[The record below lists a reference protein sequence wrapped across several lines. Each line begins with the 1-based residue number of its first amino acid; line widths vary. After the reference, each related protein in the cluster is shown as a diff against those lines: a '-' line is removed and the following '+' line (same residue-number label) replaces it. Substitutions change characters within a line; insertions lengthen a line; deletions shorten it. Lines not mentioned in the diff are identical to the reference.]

1 MSVQTTLSAK
11 ITMCILGGDM
21 RREEKEGKF
30 DLGFTAPPG
39 NFPLSPDGPVILH
52 AGRKVLMMI
61 VGRAFEKKYCT
72 TIGQLFIFFSRET
85 DS

>member
-1 MSVQTTLSAK
+1 MSVLTTLSAK
-11 ITMCILGGDM
+11 ITVCILGGDM

-39 NFPLSPDGPVILH
+39 NFPPLPPDDLGILH

-61 VGRAFEKKYCT
+61 VGRAFEKKIT
-72 TIGQLFIFFSRET
+72 VR
-85 DS
+85 

>member
-1 MSVQTTLSAK
+1 MLTTLSAK
-11 ITMCILGGDM
+11 ITVCILGGDM
-21 RREEKEGKF
+21 RREGKEGKF

-39 NFPLSPDGPVILH
+39 NFPLSPDGPGILH

-61 VGRAFEKKYCT
+61 VGRALEKILYYDRT
-72 TIGQLFIFFSRET
+72 ALFFSRET

>member
-1 MSVQTTLSAK
+1 MLTTLSAK

-39 NFPLSPDGPVILH
+39 NFPLSPDGLGIPY

-61 VGRAFEKKYCT
+61 VGRAFEKRILYDRT
-72 TIGQLFIFFSRET
+72 ALFFSRET